1 MGDNG
6 NTLGGCLTRYVKLRV
21 AYAPGMSG
29 TFTSHRLQMKPLVSD
44 PNMHPGTCMTHV
56 PRCMSGSL
64 THGGRENVSGILG
77 ACPTRNFTYLPK
89 AHGMADDVL
98 VIPHVARPIAK
109 VVFNVQDTRAI
120 VFYEEGF
127 QLSEPFQSQSILE
140 IAKTLLYLRKYIIC
154 AIGSLAI
161 SNYINGATYPVIR
174 IECSIGSIP
183 LPLSYCCNWQGYGQE
198 FHIME

>member
-29 TFTSHRLQMKPLVSD
+29 TITSHRLQMKPLFSD

-64 THGGRENVSGILG
+64 THGGRENVSGIIG
-77 ACPTRNFTYLPK
+77 ACTTRNFMYLSK

-109 VVFNVQDTRAI
+109 VVFIVQDTRAI

-127 QLSEPFQSQSILE
+127 QLYFRNCKNIV
-140 IAKTLLYLRKYIIC
+140 IFTKMHYLRHRFFGDFKLYKWC
-154 AIGSLAI
+154 
-161 SNYINGATYPVIR
+161 Y
-174 IECSIGSIP
+174 
-183 LPLSYCCNWQGYGQE
+183 LPCDKDRMQHWVYTSPPFILL
-198 FHIME
+198 